1 MSGDPV
7 YLDVAFNVPV
17 DAAFTYLST
26 EDIPPEPV
34 GCRVAAPFGSR
45 KLIGYVVDSSR
56 TPPEGL
62 DKIKKIERFVD
73 SDPLF
78 HREYLSL
85 ARWTAKMYYSALGE
99 TLSAMLPGGKR
110 ETEPPALLVEED
122 VPEERPKTLSM
133 DQQAAIERI
142 EADPRGMH
150 YLYGITGS
158 GKTEV
163 FLQLAEKIIMAG
175 KSVIYLVPE
184 IALTTQIVAVIKKR
198 FNETASIIHSR
209 LTPSQKLSEWRMIRS
224 GKSSL
229 VVGARSAVFA
239 PVARLG
245 MIILDEEHE
254 GAYKSSAS
262 PRYHARQVAMK
273 RCADTNAL
281 LVMGSATPSVEA
293 YHLMEKGGIIKHEL
307 KSRVAGG
314 GLPGIVRVDMSL
326 EKGILSD
333 VLLREMKKTLAEKRQ
348 IILFLNRRGFSYFFH
363 CRSCGFQ
370 MKCSRCSVSLTYHK
384 NRGEML
390 CHYCGFRQQPVDT
403 CPDCGSLDVG
413 YFGFG
418 TEMIEEE
425 LLRLFPGAEINRLD
439 TDSVRKKGELEKRIA
454 EFRSGKIDI
463 LVGTQMV
470 AKGLNFPGV
479 KLVGIVMAD
488 TGLHLPD
495 FRASERTHSLIVQ
508 VAGRAGRYHPDG
520 KVVVQTFRPDYDA
533 VKYAATGEAE
543 QFYLGELDTRK
554 ELDFPPYSRLFR
566 FVFRGKNLGNVIRCS
581 RDFTAALKPVLSSK
595 EQVLGPVECPLGYIA
610 RNHRYHLIVVSH
622 TFNST
627 HNRLRTV
634 YSGFSVKSGVYIETD
649 VDPVNLL

>member
-1 MSGDPV
+1 MSSDPV
-7 YLDVAFNVPV
+7 YLDVVFNVPV
-17 DAAFTYLST
+17 DAAFSYLSS

-62 DKIKKIERFVD
+62 NRIKKIDRFVD
-73 SDPLF
+73 SNPLF
-78 HREYLSL
+78 DREYLTL
-85 ARWTAKMYYSALGE
+85 ARWTAKMYYSTLGE

-110 ETEPPALLVEED
+110 EKEPPALLVEED
-122 VPEERPKTLSM
+122 VPEQRPDALSR
-133 DQQAAIERI
+133 DQEAALERI
-142 EADPRGMH
+142 KSDPHGMH

-163 FLQLAEKIIMAG
+163 FLQLAEQIIGAG

-184 IALTTQIVAVIKKR
+184 IALTTQITGVIKKR
-198 FNETASIIHSR
+198 FNKTASIIHSR
-209 LTPSQKLSEWRMIRS
+209 LTPSQKLSEWRNIRS
-224 GKSSL
+224 GESPL

-239 PVARLG
+239 PVSNLG
-245 MIILDEEHE
+245 MIVLDEEHE

-262 PRYHARQVAMK
+262 PRYHARQIAMK
-273 RCADTNAL
+273 RCADAGAL

-293 YHLMEKGGIIKHEL
+293 YHLMENGRISKHEL

-314 GLPGIVRVDMSL
+314 GVPEIIRVDMSR
-326 EKGILSD
+326 EEGILSE
-333 VLLREMKKTLAEKRQ
+333 VLLREMKMSLAEKRQ

-363 CRSCGFQ
+363 CRSCGYQ

-390 CHYCGFRQQPVDT
+390 CHYCGFRQRPVET

-413 YFGFG
+413 YYGFG

-425 LLRLFPGAEINRLD
+425 LFRLFPDAEINRLD
-439 TDSVRKKGELEKRIA
+439 TDSVRKKGVLEKRIA
-454 EFRSGKIDI
+454 DFKSGKIDI

-520 KVVVQTFRPDYDA
+520 KVVVQTFRPEYDA

-543 QFYLGELDTRK
+543 QFYIGELDTRE

-566 FVFRGKNLGNVIRCS
+566 FVFRGKNLGNVIQSS
-581 RDFTAALKPVLSSK
+581 RDFFAALKPVLSSC

-610 RNHRYHLIVVSH
+610 RNHRYHVIIISH
-622 TFNST
+622 AFNRT
-627 HNRLRTV
+627 HNRLQMV
-634 YSGFSVKSGVYIETD
+634 LSDFSVKSGVYLETD